1 MKKILIN
8 ATDPLKSLELIDSIQ
23 WLGVAYHFEKE
34 INDIFYRVQKINII
48 DDDLYAVALHFRL
61 LRQQRYSISSNVF
74 NRFLDDKGDFM
85 ACFCNNVKGLLSLYE
100 SAYLGFPDE
109 EILEK
114 AKKFSRFHLKS
125 LICKMEPSF
134 ALMVTSALEFPL
146 VRTPD
151 RFKARNYIEIY
162 DKYKL
167 CNKKLLDFA
176 KFDFNILQATYQEEL
191 RIISEWWKELGLFKD
206 LPFVR
211 DRIVES
217 YFWMLTTYCEHCYSH
232 ARVIMTK
239 LMALA
244 VTTDDIYD
252 IYGTLD

>member
-61 LRQQRYSISSNVF
+61 LRQQRYSISSST
-74 NRFLDDKGDFM
+74 FLDDKGDFM

-191 RIISEWWKELGLFKD
+191 RIISE
-206 LPFVR
+206 
-211 DRIVES
+211 
-217 YFWMLTTYCEHCYSH
+217 
-232 ARVIMTK
+232 
-239 LMALA
+239 
-244 VTTDDIYD
+244 
-252 IYGTLD
+252 